1 MEYIK
6 IRFGDDLDRLDSRFE
21 KTIDEMFRAIS
32 PAFSLS
38 ERTWNPQMDI
48 YETPEEIF
56 IRAEVA
62 GVEQGDLGV
71 EINQKAVKI
80 FGSRKS
86 LPPMRNATYR
96 LAEIQYG
103 HFERILYLPS
113 PIDPEVVSSAY
124 TDGIL
129 QLRLAKIQ
137 TDRVHK
143 IPISDE

>member
-6 IRFGDDLDRLDSRFE
+6 IRFGDDLDALDAKFE

-62 GVEQGDLGV
+62 GVEKGDLGV
-71 EINQKAVKI
+71 EINKKAVKI

-86 LPPMRNATYR
+86 LPPIENATYR

-103 HFERILYLPS
+103 QFERILYLPS
-113 PIDPEVVSSAY
+113 PIDPEVVSSVY

-129 QLRLAKIQ
+129 QLRLAKLP

-143 IPISDE
+143 IPISD